1 MAAFCL
7 YGVQASCA
15 CSSSRPGV
23 IRFGGR
29 VSNVAYGAKLSR
41 VKVSSGLVSL
51 DRAAAVDRFRRSRAR
66 TRALFALLDDAAFD
80 EQPPGWPAQDVIQRD
95 VVGRFGLAADGAIE
109 EAILH
114 ADLDSANAAHPHLA
128 EALRS
133 VLEREE
139 MHQET
144 LACLWH
150 ELPYALKRK
159 PEHYVTAPPRLKEPR
174 TRARETV
181 RIPAGEVTLG
191 TAEHE
196 GFSWDNE
203 RPAHTVAVAAFDID
217 TCKVTN
223 AEYLAFMDATGAS
236 APHLWRPSGGHAE
249 GESALGRWSWRGM
262 FETVPLPPDW
272 PVYVTW
278 SEADA
283 YAHWCGRRLPSE
295 AEFHRAA
302 FGMPGGGER
311 RYPWGDTLHGR
322 APGNFDFGRWDPT
335 PVEARP
341 DAVSAFGVQEL
352 VGNGWEWTSTILG
365 PFDGFVPMPSCPEYS
380 AGLCDGVHY
389 VLKGASPVTARS
401 LVRRGFRGGE
411 RPGAA
416 SLYTAFRTVASQS
429 DLKVRI

>member
-1 MAAFCL
+1 MRCERW
-7 YGVQASCA
+7 G
-15 CSSSRPGV
+15 
-23 IRFGGR
+23 
-29 VSNVAYGAKLSR
+29 VAYRAKLSR
-41 VKVSSGLVSL
+41 VKVSSELVSL
-51 DRAAAVDRFRRSRAR
+51 DRAAAVDRFRRTRAR
-66 TRALFALLDDAAFD
+66 TRALFALLDDATFD
-80 EQPPGWPAQDVIQRD
+80 ERPPGWPAQDVIQRD
-95 VVGRFGLAADGAIE
+95 VVERFCLAADGAIE

-114 ADLDSANAAHPHLA
+114 ADLESADPARPSLA
-128 EALRS
+128 EALWTI
-133 VLEREE
+133 LEREE
-139 MHQET
+139 MYQET
-144 LACLWH
+144 LACQWH
-150 ELPYALKRK
+150 ELPYARKRK

-181 RIPAGEVTLG
+181 RIPTGEVTLG
-191 TAEHE
+191 TAVHE

-203 RPAHTVAVAAFDID
+203 RPAHSVAVAAFDID

-223 AEYLAFMDATGAS
+223 AEYLAFMDATGVR
-236 APHLWRPSGGHAE
+236 APHLWLPSGGGAD
-249 GESALGRWSWRGM
+249 GQLANGRWSWRGM

-283 YAHWCGRRLPSE
+283 YARWRGRRLPSE

-302 FGMPGGGER
+302 FGAPGGGER

-352 VGNGWEWTSTILG
+352 VGNGWEWTSTIFG
-365 PFDGFVPMPSCPEYS
+365 PFDGFVPMASCPENS
-380 AGLCDGVHY
+380 AGLCDGDHY

-401 LVRRGFRGGE
+401 LVRRGFRGAE
-411 RPGAA
+411 RPGAV
-416 SLYTAFRTVASQS
+416 SRYTAFRTVAS
-429 DLKVRI
+429 